1 LEDERR
7 AAIKLSED
15 CLKVRDELKTELTAA
30 KSQVTAVEK
39 QAKKKVEELQI
50 SLNETSAQLA
60 VISKAAEAWAVAS
73 TRVEEL
79 EGIIRAEREQAESRY
94 QEAQSETERLQ
105 SVFDAEC
112 VGWEA
117 ERALTNKEQERLE
130 KEMTIRETE
139 LREERGL
146 REREVGGYILRMS
159 ELEEWGQ
166 SRWDAVGAGCLI
178 M

>member
-15 CLKVRDELKTELTAA
+15 CLKVRDDLKAELGTA
-30 KSQVTAVEK
+30 KSQVAAVEK
-39 QAKKKVEELQI
+39 QAKKKVEDLQKA
-50 SLNETSAQLA
+50 LNETSAQVA
-60 VISKAAEAWAVAS
+60 AISKAAEAWAVAS

-79 EGIIRAEREQAESRY
+79 EGIVRVERIQAESRH
-94 QEAQSETERLQ
+94 QEAQSEIKRLQDAFDTER
-105 SVFDAEC
+105 E
-112 VGWEA
+112 GWEA
-117 ERALTNKEQERLE
+117 ERALTNEEQQRLE
-130 KEMTIRETE
+130 KGMTMRETE
-139 LREERGL
+139 LREEREL
-146 REREVGGYILRMS
+146 REREVEGYMLRMS